1 MSLRVVGRAV
11 LAESADWRQALAFLA
26 PIADSLECGLL
37 LVDDQR
43 RIVLA
48 SEPLA
53 TMFGLS
59 AAEVTKITAEEFVE
73 YVASLVDD
81 PPVLLKERRMLSS
94 DAPIVC
100 EEFELARPSR
110 SVVRWVARR
119 LSGPLTGQIV
129 VCTDITAEVDLTAA
143 YERLAV
149 TDRLTGLPNRRGA
162 EQVARREIVRVRRF
176 AAPLSFVLFDIDHFK
191 GVNDVHGHGSGDQV
205 LQKVGRTIASQL
217 RETDLAARWGGE
229 EFLAILPNT
238 TLESARACADR
249 VRRAVADLV
258 LPLGNTVTI
267 SGGVAQLMP
276 GEGLPEV
283 VARADTQLYQAK
295 QSGRNRIC

>member
-1 MSLRVVGRAV
+1 MSVRAVGRAPD
-11 LAESADWRQALAFLA
+11 SDGQDWRQALAFLA
-26 PIADSLECGLL
+26 PVADSLECGVL

-59 AAEVTKITAEEFVE
+59 VAEITKITAEEFVD
-73 YVASLVDD
+73 YVAGLVDD
-81 PPVLLKERRMLSS
+81 PPLLLKQRRMLPP

-100 EEFELARPSR
+100 EEFEIARPSR
-110 SVVRWVARR
+110 GVIRWVARR
-119 LSGPLTGQIV
+119 LTTPLAAQVV

-149 TDRLTGLPNRRGA
+149 TDRLTGMANRRGA

-176 AAPLSFVLFDIDHFK
+176 AAPLSFVLFDIDFFK
-191 GVNDVHGHGSGDQV
+191 NVNDAHGHGTGDQV
-205 LQKVGRTIASQL
+205 LQKIGRAIAGQL

-238 TLESARACADR
+238 ALESAQACADR
-249 VRRAVADLV
+249 VRRAVAAME
-258 LPLGNTVTI
+258 LPMGTTVTV
-267 SGGVAQLMP
+267 SGGVAQLQA
-276 GEGLPEV
+276 GESLAEV
-283 VARADTQLYQAK
+283 VARADARLFKAK
-295 QSGRNRIC
+295 AEGRNRVR